1 MALTESSLLNHLRRE
16 ISPPIYDSFT
26 PDFFTDILYE
36 KTLVEYST
44 YYPDWIKNVAI
55 KSSNA
60 IPRID
65 PISGL
70 TNNSSLY
77 KIPNYDPQHVMYLD
91 IDMFR
96 HPCNERNDYAGIGYA
111 GVAENLVFKT
121 LTMFNQTRTLITASF
136 ERPDLIYL
144 DPAPESHMD
153 FLVNI
158 KIRTH
163 LSRIPTGMMF
173 LFRDLFI
180 CDVKIDIFNELP
192 NLRDSAN
199 LGGIEIDSRIGNF
212 ESAKDT
218 KKDILEKFEA
228 NWFRE
233 PENMAPQIIFQKKIF

>member
-1 MALTESSLLNHLRRE
+1 MALTESFLLNEVRRAV
-16 ISPPIYDSFT
+16 SPPIYDVLPEQFY
-26 PDFFTDILYE
+26 TDILYD

-44 YYPDWIKNVAI
+44 YYPDWIKNVVI

-65 PISGL
+65 PISGK
-70 TNNSSLY
+70 TNNCSLY
-77 KIPNYDPQHVMYLD
+77 KIPNFDPQHVMYLD

-96 HPCNERNDYAGIGYA
+96 HPTNERNDYAGIGYA

-121 LTMFNQTRTLITASF
+121 MTMFNQTRTLVNAQF

-144 DPAPESHMD
+144 DPPPEQHSD

-163 LSRIPTGMMF
+163 FSRIPTGLMF

-192 NLRDSAN
+192 NLRDNVN

-212 ESAKDT
+212 ESANDT

-228 NWFRE
+228 NWFKE
-233 PENMAPQIIFQKKIF
+233 PENMAPQLIFQKKIF

>member
-1 MALTESSLLNHLRRE
+1 MSLTESFLLNETRKA
-16 ISPPIYDSFT
+16 ISPPIFDTFPLS
-26 PDFFTDILYE
+26 FFTDILYD

-44 YYPDWIKNVAI
+44 YFPDWLKNCTIKE
-55 KSSNA
+55 SNA

-65 PISGL
+65 PLSGT

-96 HPCNERNDYAGIGYA
+96 HPTNERNDYAGIGYA

-121 LTMFNQTRTLITASF
+121 MTMFNQTRTLVNARF

-144 DPAPESHMD
+144 DPPPEFHMD

-163 LSRIPTGMMF
+163 LSRIPTGLMF
-173 LFRDLFI
+173 LFKDLYI
-180 CDVKIDIFNELP
+180 CDVKIDIYNELP
-192 NLRDSAN
+192 NLRDTAN

-212 ESAKDT
+212 ENAVD
-218 KKDILEKFEA
+218 KKNEILEKFEA
-228 NWFRE
+228 NWYKE
-233 PENMAPQIIFQKKIF
+233 PENFAPQIIFQKKIF